1 MFVAYSKHAVSGN
14 AGFRIRNKNTPTRM
28 RWVTPE
34 RALIEIGG
42 PAERAN
48 CSVGK
53 GLRLGFITP
62 LCYSITYKIFTR
74 NKYEIGVFLIYIFS
88 GLIDFLVLIVGL

>member
-62 LCYSITYKIFTR
+62 YVILLRIRYLHGINMR
-74 NKYEIGVFLIYIFS
+74 
-88 GLIDFLVLIVGL
+88 